1 VSGLT
6 ALLGELPLALLMIT
20 GALRILRLTAT
31 RLYLLDPGMP
41 LWRIRLLP

>member
-1 VSGLT
+1 VLT
-6 ALLGELPLALLMIT
+6 GVFGELPLAVILIS

-41 LWRIRLLP
+41 LWRIPLLP